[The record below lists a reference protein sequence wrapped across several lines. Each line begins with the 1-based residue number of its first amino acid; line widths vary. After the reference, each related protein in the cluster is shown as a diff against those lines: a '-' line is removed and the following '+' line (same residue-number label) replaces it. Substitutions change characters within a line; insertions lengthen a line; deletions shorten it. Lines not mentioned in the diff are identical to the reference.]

1 MSTDRLPRGI
11 VGDGGGSSIVG
22 DLAAPPFPVGP
33 GTPSNDITVN
43 RPPFPGGP
51 VSDSPVNDGENQDTA
66 TVNPNV
72 SPAGTNPGRPGGE
85 SGERGPRKKPNVL
98 KQFASYSTVITFAA
112 LSKLELADPDNT
124 YRQFGPTRKILRS
137 GGLGGQQV
145 RTSYEQELGIT
156 TEYYIEDLEINS
168 IISPGP
174 LVRQT
179 NATTFSFKVI
189 EPYSMGIFLETL
201 ANSVENREDQD
212 RPNYASQ
219 PFLLMIEFVGFDT
232 NGNRIPTE
240 VKRYIPLKLDSIEF
254 DVNSG
259 GSVYDISA
267 YAYSEYALAD
277 EVQAVPDD
285 LKLRGSNIHEA
296 LQKGEQSLT
305 TILNDKQLELKD
317 SGNKQAADS
326 YVIIFPEDTASEDD
340 AFSSSVQ
347 DPVGAT
353 SVPPQ
358 IGATIQAVVDGGLD
372 LQAIEEFADNE
383 ANLNIIG
390 RSKLRDEIFDSGT
403 SDVRDAETVDD
414 PNQPQTTKSTD
425 NVINIKKGT
434 RIQEIIEAFVQESEY
449 GKKLAEEADNEGMIS
464 YWRIEPEVYEI
475 VNPANEKQRGSAAKV
490 FVYRVVEYKVHAS
503 RIVSPSKKSPGLA
516 AIRKRIPKE
525 YNYLY
530 SGQNDDIIDFN
541 IRFNSAFFQA
551 LQFDLFQGGQDQ
563 VDQGA
568 QGRADTDETTPG
580 VADAGETSDPENE
593 GGNSVREST
602 DSGVLSAITGG
613 NFNESTATR
622 ISKAFN
628 EAIVDGVDLIEAEME
643 ILGDPYFIADS
654 GMGNYR
660 SKRIG
665 NQELENGAIDYLYS
679 DTFLILNFR
688 TPLDINSETGD
699 YVFPTVKGEP
709 VRKFSGIYRVTEIR
723 NTISGNKFTQT
734 IQMQRM
740 RNQFFEETEGGSYI
754 KEDGDPIN
762 SFIAQTISQS
772 LEEAVPIPPSLEEL
786 DLPSNT
792 NQEEDQ
798 SGTGLN
804 VPSSGTTPGIGG
816 A

>member
-1 MSTDRLPRGI
+1 MSI
-11 VGDGGGSSIVG
+11 VGDGGNQSIVG
-22 DLAAPPFPVGP
+22 DRVAKSAPPFPVGP
-33 GTPSNDITVN
+33 GSPSNDITVN

-51 VSDSPVNDGENQDTA
+51 INDVENQDTA

-72 SPAGTNPGRPGGE
+72 SPGGTNPGRPGGE
-85 SGERGPRKKPNVL
+85 SGERGPRKKPNIL
-98 KQFASYSTVITFAA
+98 DQFASYNTIITFAA
-112 LSKLELADPDNT
+112 LSKIELADPDNT
-124 YRQFGPTRKILRS
+124 YRQFGPTTKIIRS
-137 GGLGGQQV
+137 GGLGNTQV
-145 RTSYEQELGIT
+145 RTPYEQELGIT

-179 NATTFSFKVI
+179 NATTFTFKVI
-189 EPYSMGIFLETL
+189 EPYSMGVFLETL
-201 ANSVENREDQD
+201 ANSVENTGDQD

-219 PFLLMIEFVGFDT
+219 PYLLMIEFVGFDT
-232 NGNRIPTE
+232 DGNRIPTE
-240 VKRYIPLKLDSIEF
+240 TKRYIPLKLDSIEF
-254 DVNSG
+254 DVNAG

-267 YAYSEYALAD
+267 YAYSEYAFAD

-285 LKLRGSNIHEA
+285 LKLRGSNVHQA
-296 LQKGEQSLT
+296 LQKGDQSLT

-340 AFSSSVQ
+340 AFSSNVQ

-383 ANLNIIG
+383 ANVNVIG
-390 RSKLRDEIFDSGT
+390 SSKLRDEIFDSGT

-434 RIQEIIEAFVQESEY
+434 RIQDVIEALVQESEY
-449 GKKLAEEADNEGMIS
+449 GKKLAKEADNEGMVS

-475 VNPANEKQRGSAAKV
+475 VNPANEKQRGAAAKV
-490 FVYRVVEYKVHAS
+490 FVYRVVEYKVHTS
-503 RIVSPSKKSPGLA
+503 RIVSPSQKSPGLA
-516 AIRKRIPKE
+516 AIKKRIPKE

-568 QGRADTDETTPG
+568 QGRANTDETTPG

-593 GGNSVREST
+593 RGTSVREATGTGTS
-602 DSGVLSAITGG
+602 SAITGG
-613 NFNESTATR
+613 NLNESTATR
-622 ISKAFN
+622 ISRQFN
-628 EAIVDGVDLIEAEME
+628 EIIVNGLDLIQAEME

-665 NQELENGAIDYLYS
+665 NQELDNGAIDYLYS
-679 DTFLILNFR
+679 DTFLILNFQ
-688 TPLDINSETGD
+688 TPLDINSETGE
-699 YVFPTVKGEP
+699 YTFPTVQGEP
-709 VRKFSGIYRVTEIR
+709 VRKFSGIYRITEIR

-734 IQMQRM
+734 LQMQRM
-740 RNQFFEETEGGSYI
+740 RNQFFEETEGNSYI
-754 KEDGDPIN
+754 KQDGEPLSAQILSN
-762 SFIAQTISQS
+762 SLPNLNQSVPQNQS
-772 LEEAVPIPPSLEEL
+772 LIPDTPNNDNGQSEIPQEQIGTGGNVPI
-786 DLPSNT
+786 
-792 NQEEDQ
+792 
-798 SGTGLN
+798 
-804 VPSSGTTPGIGG
+804 SGTTPGETGG